1 MQQERNALLAL
12 LKDECEKYTQIP
24 SSENRA
30 KQEQKKFIY
39 GIMTAS
45 RVVGISYEEL
55 ETIVNAMST
64 QPQFKDLDEKLA
76 VPTYI
81 RDKVQL
87 EL

>member
-1 MQQERNALLAL
+1 MREEREAL
-12 LKDECEKYTQIP
+12 LKLLKGECEKYTQIP
-24 SSENRA
+24 SCESTVKR
-30 KQEQKKFIY
+30 EQKKFIY

-64 QPQFKDLDEKLA
+64 QPEFKDLDEKLA
-76 VPTYI
+76 IPTYI